1 LVMSYDPQLI
11 QALKAKANVLRIHS
25 IRSTTAAG
33 SGHPT
38 TCMSAAEIMSV
49 LFFHEM
55 TWDPQNAEN
64 PYNDHFVLSKGHG
77 APVLYAAWAEAGV
90 IPVEKLLTLRETDS
104 DLEGHPTPKLP
115 FVDVATGSLGQ

>member
-1 LVMSYDPQLI
+1 MSHDSQLI
-11 QALKAKANVLRIHS
+11 EALKAKANVLRIHS
-25 IRSTTAAG
+25 IRSTTKAG

-55 TWDPQNAEN
+55 KWDPKDPDN
-64 PYNDHFVLSKGHG
+64 PYADRFILSKGHA

-90 IPVEKLLTLRETDS
+90 ITVDQMMTLREIDS
-104 DLEGHPTPKLP
+104 PYEGHPTPRLP
-115 FVDVATGSLGQ
+115 FV